1 MWWSHFGHTSRFSSS
16 SGPYS
21 ALPQLLHFSHSPSGT
36 LRFLA
41 GVFSVRM
48 PEGINLLSQLMRV

>member
-1 MWWSHFGHTSRFSSS
+1 MVVALGTHLEVLLEL
-16 SGPYS
+16 GPYS
-21 ALPQLLHFSHSPSGT
+21 ALPQLLHFSHRPSGT